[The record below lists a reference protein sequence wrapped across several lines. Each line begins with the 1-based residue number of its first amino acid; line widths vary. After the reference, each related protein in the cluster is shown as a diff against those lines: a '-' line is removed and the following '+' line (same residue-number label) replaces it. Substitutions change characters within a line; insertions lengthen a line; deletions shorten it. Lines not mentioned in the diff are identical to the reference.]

1 MTFGRIGTREVIPN
15 IKSDLFVGHETSHL
29 AVGIVAVGIRA
40 VSGLEN
46 EFKGYSLLRGN
57 VYGRQKQYVR
67 LEDLNADGAETD
79 PDDKRSV
86 HLVLIENVA
95 TSTRVVGA
103 MRLIVK
109 SREHG
114 NLLPIEHH
122 YPEAFPAG
130 PAPIFSTEVSRL
142 ICRHEDKQ
150 TQTSLKWLLFTAGVS
165 YLTSQS
171 RGISPVFGVV
181 EKTVSDLLRVG
192 GVPIH
197 MLAPTKF
204 VAGFNAVKAP
214 FRIDLDRLNQKIKD
228 DRSVLHKSM
237 QVLNSEF
244 VYSGAVSGQ
253 HDRAM
258 AAD

>member
-15 IKSDLFVGHETSHL
+15 IESDLFVGHETSHL
-29 AVGIVAVGIRA
+29 AVGIVAIGSNA

-67 LEDLNADGAETD
+67 LDDLNADGAEID
-79 PDDKRSV
+79 PDDERSV
-86 HLVLIENVA
+86 HLTLIENIA

-103 MRLIVK
+103 MRLIIK
-109 SREHG
+109 SPEYR
-114 NLLPIEHH
+114 NLLPIEAH
-122 YPEAFPAG
+122 YPEAFPT
-130 PAPIFSTEVSRL
+130 APVPILGTEVSRL

-165 YLTSQS
+165 HAMS
-171 RGISPVFGVV
+171 RGLGPVFGVI
-181 EKTVSDLLRVG
+181 EQTLSDLLIAE

-214 FRIDLDRLNQKIKD
+214 FHLDLDRLHEKIKD
-228 DRSVLHKSM
+228 DRSMLHKSM

-253 HDRAM
+253 HERAM